1 MKITSIEV
9 VRTTKP
15 ISLAQEYRAA
25 WFEPDGKPLT
35 TYGFA
40 FYKVH
45 TDEGIVGLGPC
56 SGVPDSFA
64 TSALIGLDPFF
75 IEKFCCAG
83 MSGREMTYN
92 RGSYGGLEVALW
104 DIVGK
109 ASGKPVYKILGAY
122 RDKIPAYAATSRL
135 LQAEQHVSQV
145 LELAEMGFKAVKLRL
160 HRPDPREDL
169 AVVQAVRKAA
179 GDDLM
184 IIVDA
189 NQNHKSINYHHWSRQ
204 TALNMARELQDLD
217 VYFLE
222 EPLPRRDFDG
232 LAELAASVEMPIA
245 GGEHACNV
253 HEFKEH
259 ILRDTYDILQPD
271 VILGDIGITGTRKI
285 AVIADCFGKQI
296 VPHVC
301 GLGSFALN
309 FPAMLQAVATIEN
322 CPMIEYPFDPPI
334 LTVET
339 QQLILREPLIIDK
352 SGQVSLPDKPGIGV
366 EIDEDRL
373 SRYL

>member
-15 ISLAQEYRAA
+15 IPLPQEYRAA
-25 WFEPDGKPLT
+25 WFEPDGKPVT
-35 TYGFA
+35 SYGFSY
-40 FYKVH
+40 YKIH
-45 TDEGIVGLGPC
+45 TDEGIVGIGPY
-56 SGVPDSFA
+56 GGEPDSFV
-64 TSALIGLDPFF
+64 TSVLTGFDPFY
-75 IEKFCCAG
+75 IEKFWCVA
-83 MSGREMTYN
+83 MSGREMTLN

-122 RDKIPAYAATSRL
+122 RDKVMAYAATSRL
-135 LQAEQHVSQV
+135 LEAEQHVSQV
-145 LELAEMGFKAVKLRL
+145 QQLMEMGFKAVKLRL
-160 HRPDPREDL
+160 HRPDPKDDL
-169 AVVQAVRKAA
+169 AVVEAVRRSA
-179 GDDLM
+179 GDDLK

-189 NQNHKSINYHHWSRQ
+189 NQNHKSLNYNHWSRQ
-204 TALNMARELQDLD
+204 TALCMARELEDLN

-232 LAELAASVEMPIA
+232 LAELSASVEIPIA
-245 GGEHACNV
+245 GGEHSNNV
-253 HEFKEH
+253 HEFKEY
-259 ILRDTYDILQPD
+259 ILRDAYDILQPD
-271 VILGDIGITGTRKI
+271 VVLGDMGILSTRKL
-285 AVIADCFGKQI
+285 AVIADCFGKVI

-322 CPMIEYPFDPPI
+322 CPLIEYPFDPPI
-334 LTVET
+334 LTVDT
-339 QQLILREPLIIDK
+339 QQLILKEPLIID
-352 SGQVSLPDKPGIGV
+352 SDGFVNLPDKPGIGV

-373 SRYL
+373 SAYL